1 MKHLSF
7 HFLCCVVFT
16 LLCLSVCP
24 VSAQAPARPKIVF
37 TSTLD
42 GNAEIY
48 VMNTDGSGLVR
59 LTNHPGDDF
68 DPAWSPTG
76 EHIAFVSERDH
87 AGLYDIYLMDPNG
100 QNIRPAFDELDYRTA
115 PTWSPDGKM
124 IAYHTYSPVPDW
136 AVYANTPGGGEPERV
151 VESGVYT
158 GGFPA
163 WSPKGT
169 EIAFVGGKRTGLRI
183 RIINL
188 NTREQETFLPDIQ
201 EGNMYYPAWSP
212 DGKKLAF
219 SFWQHDRGNSVHV
232 VSRNGKKLNE
242 IVRDVRGMLAW
253 SPNGRE
259 LLYKKTVDGEKQLV
273 KLNLDSRIETPLTPL
288 GPTIRHGQNTG
299 WDWFKP
305 PISPKPQLLTTVWS
319 KMKIQGKMKIQ
330 D

>member
-1 MKHLSF
+1 MKRL
-7 HFLCCVVFT
+7 HFYLLCLIGFT
-16 LLCLSVCP
+16 LLCFSVCP
-24 VSAQAPARPKIVF
+24 LFAQAPARPKIVF

-68 DPAWSPTG
+68 DPTWSPTG

-87 AGLYDIYLMDPNG
+87 LGLYDIYLMDANG
-100 QNIRPAFDELDYRTA
+100 ENIRRAFGELDYRTA
-115 PTWSPDGKM
+115 PTWSPDGKK

-136 AVYANTPGGGEPERV
+136 AVYANTPGDGEPERV

-169 EIAFVGGKRTGLRI
+169 EIAFVGGKRTELRI

-188 NTREQETFLPDIQ
+188 KTREQKTFLPEIQ
-201 EGNMYYPAWSP
+201 EGHMYYPTWSP

-219 SFWQHDRGNSVHV
+219 SLWQHDWGFSVHV

-242 IVRDVRGMLAW
+242 IFRDVNGMLAW

-259 LLYKKTVDGEKQLV
+259 LLYKKTVGGEKQLF
-273 KLNLDSRIETPLTPL
+273 KINLDSRIETPLTPL

-305 PISPKPQLLTTVWS
+305 PISPKPQLLTTVW
-319 KMKIQGKMKIQ
+319 GKMKIQ